1 MLTPRLVYLG
11 ISWGPK
17 VPLASQGNC
26 LWWFNTFPNKT
37 LSHAIPQGAGRL
49 LEELKCGWACWAM
62 KTYSHAKKMQ
72 ETYFSQSSI
81 GLTLEEIN
89 LPNHQV
95 EMRLSLEEK
104 YQNWSHSVRSWL
116 SSLGFRLLFAKT
128 EPTSLRFF
136 INDLWNAIQ
145 PYSVLMTC
153 ISHTHTYIY
162 IHTYIKT

>member
-49 LEELKCGWACWAM
+49 LEELKCGWARWAM

-72 ETYFSQSSI
+72 EAYFSQPSI

-136 INDLWNAIQ
+136 YQW
-145 PYSVLMTC
+145 LMKRHPTLF
-153 ISHTHTYIY
+153 SAYDMYFTHTHIY